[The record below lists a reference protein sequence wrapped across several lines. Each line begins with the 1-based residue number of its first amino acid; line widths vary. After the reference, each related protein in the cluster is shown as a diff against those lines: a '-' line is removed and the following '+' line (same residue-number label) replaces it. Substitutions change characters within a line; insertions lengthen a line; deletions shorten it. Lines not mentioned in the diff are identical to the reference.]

1 MGLPLATGWHSVP
14 RGDFVA
20 DEARTWMKVDYRDVR
35 ELPGDFILLDARRP
49 ARYRGEFEP
58 TDPRAGHIPGAF
70 SAPWGGSL
78 DSAGRFKPP
87 DELVRRFSDLRVH
100 NGSHVVAYCGSGVSA
115 CVNLLALELAGL
127 TGARLYPGSWS
138 DWSTRPEAPVATG
151 DDMPGENQQEA

>member
-1 MGLPLATGWHSVP
+1 
-14 RGDFVA
+14 
-20 DEARTWMKVDYRDVR
+20 MKVDYRDVR